1 MNSSSQIGSGASF
14 AAPVRASN
22 PLSSFSQKM
31 QRAAVKMSA
40 TSSNFDGPE
49 YFNKSLNDLKN
60 NADQKKSTINRRTS
74 VVMQASKSEP
84 VVSGVKSN
92 ENEHLKEGF
101 QDMMFYHNQYV
112 TLADVPHQTK
122 N

>member
-1 MNSSSQIGSGASF
+1 
-14 AAPVRASN
+14 
-22 PLSSFSQKM
+22 
-31 QRAAVKMSA
+31 MSA

-60 NADQKKSTINRRTS
+60 NADLKKSTINRRTS
-74 VVMQASKSEP
+74 VVMQASKNEP

-112 TLADVPHQTK
+112 TLADVPHQTV

>member
-60 NADQKKSTINRRTS
+60 NADLKKSTINRRTS
-74 VVMQASKSEP
+74 VVMQASKKEP
-84 VVSGVKSN
+84 VVSGAKSN
-92 ENEHLKEGF
+92 ENEHL
-101 QDMMFYHNQYV
+101 
-112 TLADVPHQTK
+112 
-122 N
+122 